1 MDDACKCVSAGR
13 YLAEEEEACTRVH
26 MRETWQDGDEAGG
39 QKVKG
44 EMRLQMV
51 GSIRPYLGL

>member
-1 MDDACKCVSAGR
+1 MCVRAGR
-13 YLAEEEEACTRVH
+13 YMAEEEEVCTRVH
-26 MRETWQDGDEAGG
+26 MRETWQDGDEVGG
-39 QKVKG
+39 QKAKG